1 MMLPLAIFLFFME
14 TVLFVLVLLIVV
26 QLGYWIFLFS
36 KLSAYEPIED
46 VQIDI
51 YPPVSIVICYK
62 NAEKTIK
69 NTVLAVLIQN
79 YPTFEVVLVND
90 FSDDE
95 SKNIVRSIDD
105 NRIRH
110 IDCTKNIAGKKQ
122 ALFEGI
128 QAAKYEIL
136 LLTDADCLPD
146 STEWISKMVT
156 NKISNQTQVVLGY
169 GPLRPTK
176 KFVSQF
182 SNFETVMTALQ
193 YFSYCLAKIPY
204 MGVGRNILYEK
215 SLFLSKNNLI
225 AGKTLSSGDDDLWI
239 NSISNQVKMSISI
252 DPKTFVYS
260 ETKQTWRDFFIQKS
274 RHVSVSPHYKTRHKI
289 LLFIFSFS
297 NIGIY
302 LVAFFSLVM
311 GILPFS
317 YWFLLFCSK
326 WLVQTF
332 LHFKAFKLLHTK
344 NLWQFYPIYEI
355 LFSCYHVVLLVF
367 GLSNKKNTW

>member
-1 MMLPLAIFLFFME
+1 ME
-14 TVLFVLVLLIVV
+14 TVLFVLVLLIIV
-26 QLGYWIFLFS
+26 QLCYWIFLFS
-36 KLSAYEPIED
+36 KLSAYKPLED

-69 NTVLAVLIQN
+69 NTVRAALTQN

-105 NRIRH
+105 ERIRH

-122 ALFEGI
+122 ALLEGI

-146 STEWISKMVT
+146 STEWITKMVS
-156 NKISNQTQVVLGY
+156 NKISNQAQVVLGY
-169 GPLRPTK
+169 GPMMPTK
-176 KFVSQF
+176 KVVSQF
-182 SNFETVMTALQ
+182 SNFETVLTAMQ
-193 YFSYCLAKIPY
+193 YLSYCLAKFPY

-225 AGKTLSSGDDDLWI
+225 AGKTLPSGDDDLWI
-239 NSISNQVKMSISI
+239 NSISNQVKMSICL

-260 ETKQTWRDFFIQKS
+260 ETKQTWRAFFIQKS
-274 RHVSVSPHYKTRHKI
+274 RHVSVSPYYKTKHKI

-297 NIGIY
+297 NIGLY
-302 LVAFFSLVM
+302 FVAFFSLVI

-317 YWFLLFCSK
+317 YLFILFCSK
-326 WLVQTF
+326 WLIQSF
-332 LHFKAFKLLHTK
+332 LHFKAFTLLSTK
-344 NLWQFYPIYEI
+344 NLWLFYPIYEM
-355 LFSCYHVVLLVF
+355 LFSCYHVFLFVF
-367 GLSNKKNTW
+367 GLVNKKKTW